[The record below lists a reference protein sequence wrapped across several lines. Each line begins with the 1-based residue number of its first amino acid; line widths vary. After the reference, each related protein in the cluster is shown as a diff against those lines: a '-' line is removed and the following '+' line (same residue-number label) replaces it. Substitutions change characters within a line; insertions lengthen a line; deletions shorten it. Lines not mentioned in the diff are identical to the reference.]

1 MANKASGPASVA
13 EGLGNVLSAIT
24 DTMKAPDATQFA
36 GELMK
41 LQTGVLDLI
50 HGGLNKAGGPGA
62 PGAAPGGPP
71 PPGGA
76 PPGGGPAPGGPP
88 GAAPPSL
95 MGGIAGLQGQGQG
108 PSKAAGN
115 MGGIDPEEMRQLVA
129 AGADNQ

>member
-1 MANKASGPASVA
+1 MAGKSSGPASVA

-50 HGGLNKAGGPGA
+50 HGGLNKAGGQ
-62 PGAAPGGPP
+62 AAPGGPP
-71 PPGGA
+71 APGQA

-88 GAAPPSL
+88 GAAPGGGGGL
-95 MGGIAGLQGQGQG
+95 MGGLAGLQGQAQG
-108 PSKAAGN
+108 PSNAAGN
-115 MGGIDPEEMRQLVA
+115 MGGIDPDELRQMA
-129 AGADNQ
+129 AVGADS

>member
-1 MANKASGPASVA
+1 MASKSTGPASVA

-50 HGGLNKAGGPGA
+50 HGGLNKAGGQ
-62 PGAAPGGPP
+62 AAGQAGGGPP

-76 PPGGGPAPGGPP
+76 PPGGGPPPGGPP
-88 GAAPPSL
+88 GGGAPSL
-95 MGGIAGLQGQGQG
+95 MGGLAGLQGQPQG
-108 PSKAAGN
+108 PSPAVGN
-115 MGGIDPEEMRQLVA
+115 KGGIDPDELRQMA
-129 AGADNQ
+129 SMSADQ